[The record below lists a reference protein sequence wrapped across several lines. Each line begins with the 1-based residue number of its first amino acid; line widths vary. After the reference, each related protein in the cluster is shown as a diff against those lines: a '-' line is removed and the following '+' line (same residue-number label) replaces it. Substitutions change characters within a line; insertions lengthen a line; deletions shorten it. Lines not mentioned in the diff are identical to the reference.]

1 MSKIINE
8 YDTITMFILESNRSA
23 GHIGPAVHQLT
34 ITAVCNALR
43 LIRVLAGQKK
53 KQKTILNVRRV
64 TQLKHTCIRP
74 WLGVTMSNV
83 CSRSAFTNS
92 AHSERRTEMS
102 QLF

>member
-1 MSKIINE
+1 
-8 YDTITMFILESNRSA
+8 MFILESNRSL

-53 KQKTILNVRRV
+53 PKKTILNVRPVVRV

>member
-1 MSKIINE
+1 M
-8 YDTITMFILESNRSA
+8 TTMFILESNRSV

-53 KQKTILNVRRV
+53 QKTILNVRPVVRV